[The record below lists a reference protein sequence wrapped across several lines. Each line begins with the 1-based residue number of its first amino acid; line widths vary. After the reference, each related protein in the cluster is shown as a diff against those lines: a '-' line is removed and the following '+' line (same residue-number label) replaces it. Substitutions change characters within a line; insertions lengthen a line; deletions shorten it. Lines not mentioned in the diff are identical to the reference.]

1 MNIVITGDEGFI
13 GSHLR
18 KKLESEGHKVTGW
31 DIKYGKDINDFYLAE
46 NTEFVIH
53 LAAVADVRRSIREP
67 DLYWEENVLKTR
79 KVQDWCAFM
88 DVPLLYASSSC
99 VHAWGKSPYGMSKKV
114 NELTARKGQ
123 VGMRFTTV
131 YGEGARDTMFMG
143 KLQRGELEYATE
155 HLRDFIHVSDVV
167 NAICDLMENYH
178 FLSYPAYNIGTGTG
192 NFVCDLARLAGYKVE
207 IREGNACEALD
218 NTADVSRLYEDTD
231 WEHLVDVQDYVR
243 NGFTL

>member
-31 DIKYGKDINDFYLAE
+31 DIKYGKDINDFYLTE

-99 VHAWGKSPYGMSKKV
+99 VHAWGKSP
-114 NELTARKGQ
+114 
-123 VGMRFTTV
+123 
-131 YGEGARDTMFMG
+131 
-143 KLQRGELEYATE
+143 
-155 HLRDFIHVSDVV
+155 
-167 NAICDLMENYH
+167 
-178 FLSYPAYNIGTGTG
+178 
-192 NFVCDLARLAGYKVE
+192 
-207 IREGNACEALD
+207 
-218 NTADVSRLYEDTD
+218 
-231 WEHLVDVQDYVR
+231 
-243 NGFTL
+243 